1 MIHLF
6 RVVNIDDIFLLIL
19 MAWQASLDA
28 SGACTAR
35 YGNWSGLAVGSRRAF
50 LANAFWCVV
59 QRLLVCCSAP
69 VGALFC
75 LGIGLSASNT
85 EPVCTRCET
94 HCSSLSQESENIPKR
109 LRILVKS
116 ETKKSCPERYCL
128 SKFAWK
134 FVVGTRCH
142 GQF

>member
-1 MIHLF
+1 MHAQRATEIGAAWLLAAGAHSSPTPFGVLF
-6 RVVNIDDIFLLIL
+6 
-19 MAWQASLDA
+19 S
-28 SGACTAR
+28 
-35 YGNWSGLAVGSRRAF
+35 
-50 LANAFWCVV
+50 AFWCVV
-59 QRLLVCCSAP
+59 QRLLVRCSAP
-69 VGALFC
+69 VGVLFC